1 MKNAHLKLGIA
12 AASAL
17 IAGLLFFQ
25 GCRNSKTAEEPAD
38 KAGQE
43 GTAGLT
49 AITLKEGTTKIAPV
63 EIGTVERKPVGLMV
77 KASGVV
83 GFNEKKLTCLTARIP
98 GRIEELSAFAGE
110 RVRAGAPLIALYSPD
125 FLAGQ
130 AEFLQ
135 IAGRLE
141 RAAKEKDAE
150 AERLAE
156 QMLASA
162 ARKLE
167 IMGMA
172 QERVKALADSKSP
185 DMLLTIV
192 APFDGS
198 VIESHVV
205 KGDYVEMGAELLKLA
220 DLGTVWVLANVYEK
234 DLALVEPGAEAEV
247 MVEAYPNK
255 VFKGKVTLIHDTLD
269 EEARTV
275 KARIELV
282 NPGFKLKPGMFAAVT
297 VTPSTTENLL
307 VVPEKAVRQVE
318 GKSVVFVPAGNNRYE
333 ARPVKTGRAFPG
345 YIEIL
350 EGVKEGDRIVIEGSF
365 TLKSEVLKKAFEGEG

>member
-1 MKNAHLKLGIA
+1 MKSIKFKVGILTA
-12 AASAL
+12 AL
-17 IAGLLFFQ
+17 IAGWLFFQ
-25 GCRNSKTAEEPAD
+25 GCRNSKPAEEPAD
-38 KAGQE
+38 GATQEEEAGSSSV
-43 GTAGLT
+43 
-49 AITLKEGTTKIAPV
+49 TLKEGTAKIAPV
-63 EIGTVERKPVGLMV
+63 EIGTVERKAVVLPVKM
-77 KASGVV
+77 SGVV
-83 GFNEKKLTCLTARIP
+83 GFNERRLMCLTARIP
-98 GRIEELSAFAGE
+98 GRIEELNAFAGE
-110 RVRAGAPLIALYSPD
+110 RVRAGMPLLSLYSPD

-172 QERVKALADSKSP
+172 QERLKALRESKSP
-185 DMLLTIV
+185 DMLLTIA
-192 APFDGS
+192 APFNGS

-220 DLGTVWVLANVYEK
+220 DLGTVWVVANIYEK
-234 DLALVEPGAEAEV
+234 DLALIAPGAEAEV

-255 VFKGKVTLIHDTLD
+255 GFKGKVTLIHDTLD

-282 NPGFKLKPGMFAAVT
+282 NPGFKLKPGMFVVVT
-297 VTPSTTENLL
+297 VTPSMTENLL

-345 YIEIL
+345 YVEIL
-350 EGVKEGDRIVIEGSF
+350 EGVKEGDRIVTEGSF

>member
-1 MKNAHLKLGIA
+1 MKSIKFKYGILTA
-12 AASAL
+12 AL
-17 IAGLLFFQ
+17 LAGWLLFQ
-25 GCRNSKTAEEPAD
+25 GCRNSKPVEESAD
-38 KAGQE
+38 RAKQEEEAG
-43 GTAGLT
+43 
-49 AITLKEGTTKIAPV
+49 ISSVTLKEGTAKIAPV
-63 EIGTVERKPVGLMV
+63 EIGTVERKAVILPV
-77 KASGVV
+77 KTSGVV
-83 GFNEKKLTCLTARIP
+83 GFNEKRLMCLTARIP
-98 GRIEELSAFAGE
+98 GRIEELNAFAGE

-167 IMGMA
+167 IMGVA
-172 QERVKALADSKSP
+172 QDRLKALRDSKLP
-185 DMLLTIV
+185 DMLLTIA

-205 KGDYVEMGAELLKLA
+205 KGDYVETGAEFLKLA

-234 DLALVEPGAEAEV
+234 DLALVAPGAAAEV
-247 MVEAYPNK
+247 MVEAYPNQ

-297 VTPSTTENLL
+297 VTPSTAENLL

-345 YIEIL
+345 YVEIL
-350 EGVKEGDRIVIEGSF
+350 EGLMEGDRIVTEGSF
-365 TLKSEVLKKAFEGEG
+365 VLKSEVLKKSFKIEE